1 VAIGTHDPT
10 LVDYASAKVRQLGV
24 AAGHYE
30 FQMLLGIRRDLQQKV
45 RAEGHPFRIYVP
57 FGEAWV
63 PYFMR
68 RLSERPANL
77 VFVARSLLAEQ
88 EKPNSS

>member
-1 VAIGTHDPT
+1 VAIATHDPE
-10 LVDYASAKVRQLGV
+10 LVDYASAKIRRLRLTADQ
-24 AAGHYE
+24 YE

-45 RAEGHPFRIYVP
+45 RSEGHPFRIYVP

-68 RLSERPANL
+68 RLSERPANIS
-77 VFVARSLLAEQ
+77 FVLRSLLAES
-88 EKPNSS
+88 KGTNSN